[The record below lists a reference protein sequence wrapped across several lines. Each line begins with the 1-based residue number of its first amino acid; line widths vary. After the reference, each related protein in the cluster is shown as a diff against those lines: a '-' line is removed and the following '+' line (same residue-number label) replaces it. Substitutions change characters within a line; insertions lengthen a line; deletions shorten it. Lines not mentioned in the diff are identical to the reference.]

1 VGLSF
6 FRATQKGTKLQFN
19 VIGTGGLLTQAIV
32 VPIKSASTALARAVV
47 TQEEF
52 LCAVVVTD
60 ENGMPV
66 TMTELENLQK
76 PSHFNNQMHSA
87 SVLKYG

>member
-1 VGLSF
+1 L
-6 FRATQKGTKLQFN
+6 RFN

-66 TMTELENLQK
+66 SLSELEELAK
-76 PSHFNNQMHSA
+76 AEP
-87 SVLKYG
+87 K